1 MSKESV
7 EGIILVLSCKK
18 HLNTRL
24 REFKLKKS
32 FYTGW
37 KVIYVIGEFF
47 LENNYKLHGDLL
59 LIKCEDSYIHLLKKL
74 VLSIKYLNEI
84 YEIKQGILRS
94 GDDLVFN
101 ESNLVKFLETPNKL
115 NFYGCSPAGV
125 SVINPKLEHLKITRD
140 DYFMIYYYL
149 EHREDFENPEHNLKG
164 IDMVKYK
171 RRPRI
176 DIGPAGVLYYI
187 SNKCCQILVDHM
199 EKINYDIFNFD
210 EFSQS
215 YPYTI
220 EDCAVSFILYYNQI
234 DFIHSNNLFSCNIT
248 NYENVIALH
257 TNKYK

>member
-1 MSKESV
+1 M
-7 EGIILVLSCKK
+7 
-18 HLNTRL
+18 
-24 REFKLKKS
+24 
-32 FYTGW
+32 
-37 KVIYVIGEFF
+37 
-47 LENNYKLHGDLL
+47 
-59 LIKCEDSYIHLLKKL
+59 
-74 VLSIKYLNEI
+74 NEI

-125 SVINPKLEHLKITRD
+125 SVINPKLDDLKITRD

-176 DIGPAGVLYYI
+176 DVGPAGVLYYI
-187 SNKCCQILVDHM
+187 SNKCCRILVDHM

>member
-24 REFKLKKS
+24 KEFKLKKS

-47 LENNYKLHGDLL
+47 LENNYKLYDDLL
-59 LIKCEDSYIHLLKKL
+59 TIKCEDSYIHLLKKL

-94 GDDLVFN
+94 GDDLIFN

-125 SVINPKLEHLKITRD
+125 SVINPKLDDLKITRD

-149 EHREDFENPEHNLKG
+149 EHSK
-164 IDMVKYK
+164 
-171 RRPRI
+171 
-176 DIGPAGVLYYI
+176 
-187 SNKCCQILVDHM
+187 
-199 EKINYDIFNFD
+199 
-210 EFSQS
+210 
-215 YPYTI
+215 
-220 EDCAVSFILYYNQI
+220 
-234 DFIHSNNLFSCNIT
+234 
-248 NYENVIALH
+248 
-257 TNKYK
+257 